1 LTPFWPLLE
10 HTFLI
15 PIDRGELFSVAGIR
29 VGFENIERAYRQQG
43 YVDATPEPETE
54 VDDDRRTIDL
64 VIKIGQQVQYRLG
77 SIEFWGVNAA
87 TREKLMESLPK
98 SGEVF
103 DATKLDEFFRVN
115 RTILPPEAS
124 GDDVRVERD
133 NKLKRV
139 RILNDLRV
147 CPQQAN

>member
-1 LTPFWPLLE
+1 M
-10 HTFLI
+10 
-15 PIDRGELFSVAGIR
+15 
-29 VGFENIERAYRQQG
+29 
-43 YVDATPEPETE
+43 DATPEPETE

-139 RILNDLRV
+139 RILIDLRV